1 MNPISSLQVSWSGN
15 RTHNNYYY
23 YGHLQRFNDENSS
36 EEGDE
41 KGGEPLV
48 GLVVA
53 EHDAVRPQE
62 KDGHKDDR
70 DAKGPADE
78 DAKPR

>member
-1 MNPISSLQVSWSGN
+1 M
-15 RTHNNYYY
+15 H
-23 YGHLQRFNDENSS
+23 HLNSKKQSKKSNNDENSS